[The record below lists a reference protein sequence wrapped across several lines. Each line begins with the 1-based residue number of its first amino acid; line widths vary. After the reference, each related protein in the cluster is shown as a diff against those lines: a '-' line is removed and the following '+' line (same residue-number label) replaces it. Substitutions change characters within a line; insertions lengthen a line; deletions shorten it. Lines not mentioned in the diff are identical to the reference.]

1 MARGEL
7 AQDLMELRDR
17 LQTNYAGGSS
27 SGSASSTA
35 PTNYPG
41 SSTTILPTHPE
52 VTNTTGAANSTEKE
66 EMQNSSPTA
75 MENSHH
81 EMPRSPPFPTGT
93 PPPLVPPQPQP
104 TIEDSILMDEYSQP
118 FLQVVMDP
126 RAAGPQTLVALQA
139 MDRLLAQGSLAILL
153 VHQSPPLW
161 EGVAQGVLSCKFEQ
175 TDAAQDEAVEMAIA
189 TVLFRVV
196 QTQFRTLQPN
206 TIQEAFHSVFTTRQ
220 TFSRAAALSLHF
232 ESILHQFV
240 HVIFH
245 HKLTARTACL
255 EFLIHQLLH
264 TPLVGGDGLDES
276 TREAQA
282 SHDATRVIS
291 LRLVRT
297 ALATAYPNYG
307 STTTTTQ
314 QKSTMTDPLEAALI
328 RMIQDDLCLSLLMT
342 GQAIWAYPATHGD
355 EISPGFVS
363 LDVLAEICATLSD
376 LWNCLPLRPHLIGP
390 MEAIWTGFYTRAL
403 VLLRKRKEAT
413 NSQSYN
419 ANLIF
424 DAEIEIILES
434 LVDILCLH
442 NHAKSIADE
451 DGGALETIFVQYDGN
466 LRRSDVAAGL
476 YVELCRC
483 CGGTVDAEGKAL
495 LPSSQPSNSSLPQLL
510 DMEEDIPV
518 GGASDDGSTIAS
530 APVSGNIGAADV
542 PIPPSSAPSV
552 MVEHPIRQVPAHL
565 KELCASAIM
574 GGMKCL
580 FRDDKA
586 SAETMRERSRR
597 SVSIMS
603 MNGGILENTDDEEED
618 DYYHPKD
625 GNDAMEQAPPDHTLR
640 DIKSQKRLMRKAA
653 RIFNQKA
660 SRGLEFLVDTGLIE
674 EPVTPLAVAQFL
686 RNGIVVG
693 LDKKAVGA
701 YLGEAGKAPVA
712 GKSPPSWERDWFHK
726 ECLSLYCSLFRF
738 EQQSLLDGLR
748 MFLAAFRLPGEAQ
761 QIDRILQAFAD
772 RCAQVCEEA
781 PNGRLALFSHD
792 PKRASDAA
800 YLLSFSIIMLNTDLH
815 NANIREDRKMKL
827 EDFIKNNTDYGRDI
841 TEKGKELPREYLEG
855 IYESI
860 KEEEIRTEGE
870 GAEGAMTVERWK
882 DVLRTDESISDQLH
896 PSHHDAEDL
905 TELVLEHVW
914 KPIMSAIGAFWNVT
928 RSTMH
933 ASTPRDTN
941 SLQHTSES
949 MLGVQGAR
957 LGMDMS
963 LEMLN
968 GVRQLGRLD
977 IFRKIF
983 SWVCYYTGL
992 LGNYHLN
999 AAERSW
1005 ALMNSVEAQSAIV
1018 VALRTALEAGDYLD
1032 IDSWRRI
1039 WSILFELRDLKVL
1052 PRFVRETDEDLLSE
1066 TARRD
1071 WNMCLSKGDM
1081 EYNLHNVRPRR
1092 STTTQTGLLGSFGRA
1107 LFGSPV
1113 PDGESSH
1120 EIEESTAHGKEES
1133 VMWDEAA
1140 LSDDEEGEEQTLEE
1154 SLGVDIA
1161 ALSCGALFEAQL
1173 IRESL
1178 DMSRR
1183 ADVPVTGLERADET
1197 RKFQKSPRARVRR
1210 RLKQLCNWEALISDS
1225 RFLGEQGL
1233 TTMMES
1239 IVSLMGA
1246 PNQVGEGIPPPIPS
1260 RQDLPF
1266 ERTDSSDISVSTPV
1280 FITKSYNVPMSP
1292 ASEAFAEIL
1301 ICEIAMRNRSRLKF
1315 LWNTVLQDHFLS
1327 RLTRLLVKPPA
1338 PNDQAPKRV
1347 LPDPGLEK
1355 RVTGLLRLSQCALQ
1369 RGEIA
1374 NEIVSSWKYLLPMT
1388 DEQHASS
1395 PLRIL
1400 YRHIGAGLWRM
1411 TSNVDNLLQLDES
1424 GWEGLLSLFNWC
1436 SKRGCMLGLIQHNA
1450 KGLPEDDPSLQ
1461 TYKSLH
1467 LLLNTSDL
1475 DAKTPV
1481 GVLESLRLLIA
1492 AGDLRNYP
1500 QLCIAAL
1507 DLIHLLHEKKTET
1520 MKNDNDVATT
1530 QMWQASWRRI
1540 VEAVAEAAERPRFS
1554 VSLELC
1560 RYCSQL
1566 DTGFSFVSV
1575 VIFRMFASMLSRC

>member
-1 MARGEL
+1 MTSPFSPDRVVEGARHVCQEARLVLTSLRGGPPAVARGEL

-17 LQTNYAGGSS
+17 LQTNGSIIGTNNNIPVGEDSS
-27 SGSASSTA
+27 SSAA
-35 PTNYPG
+35 
-41 SSTTILPTHPE
+41 H
-52 VTNTTGAANSTEKE
+52 AA
-66 EMQNSSPTA
+66 A
-75 MENSHH
+75 MANVPATS
-81 EMPRSPPFPTGT
+81 T
-93 PPPLVPPQPQP
+93 PPPAHAVPPLV
-104 TIEDSILMDEYSQP
+104 EDSIVMDEYSQP

-139 MDRLLAQGSLAILL
+139 VDRLLEKGSLAAVLC
-153 VHQSPPLW
+153 QSPPLW

-196 QTQFRTLQPN
+196 QTQYAHLKAR
-206 TIQEAFHSVFTTRQ
+206 TIQEAFHSIFVTRQ
-220 TFSRAAALSLHF
+220 TFAHAAALSLHF
-232 ESILHQFV
+232 QSILQQFV
-240 HVIFH
+240 
-245 HKLTARTACL
+245 KLVFEKKLEARQLCL
-255 EFLIHQLLH
+255 EYLIHQLLH
-264 TPLVGGDGLDES
+264 TPLVGGDGMDES

-282 SHDATRVIS
+282 SHDATRVVS

-297 ALATAYPNYG
+297 AIETAYPYG
-307 STTTTTQ
+307 SSVAT
-314 QKSTMTDPLEAALI
+314 KKDPVEAALI

-342 GQAIWAYPATHGD
+342 GQAIWAYPAPHDDT
-355 EISPGFVS
+355 SPGFVS
-363 LDVLAEICATLSD
+363 LDVLSEICATLAT
-376 LWNCLPLRPHLIGP
+376 LWNALPLRSHLIGP
-390 MEAIWTGFYTRAL
+390 MEAIWTGFFTRAL
-403 VLLRKRKEAT
+403 VLLGKRKEAT

-434 LVDILCLH
+434 MVDILCLH

-451 DGGALETIFVQYDGN
+451 EGGALETIFVQYDGH

-483 CGGTVDAEGKAL
+483 CGGTVNAEGQAL
-495 LPSSQPSNSSLPQLL
+495 LPSRYSSSSNLHQFL
-510 DMEEDIPV
+510 DLEEDAP
-518 GGASDDGSTIAS
+518 GGDDASTIES
-530 APVSGNIGAADV
+530 APPSGNAV
-542 PIPPSSAPSV
+542 STERPAPSASTAGPSV
-552 MVEHPIRQVPAHL
+552 LVEHPIRQVPAHL

-597 SVSIMS
+597 SVSIMT
-603 MNGGILENTDDEEED
+603 MEAGMED
-618 DYYHPKD
+618 DYYQRELEEEEEAATA
-625 GNDAMEQAPPDHTLR
+625 AMQHTLR
-640 DIKSQKRLMRKAA
+640 DLKSQKRLLRKAA
-653 RIFNQKA
+653 RIFNQKP
-660 SRGLEFLVDTGLIE
+660 SRGLEFLLDAGLLE
-674 EPVTPLAVAQFL
+674 EPVTPLAVAKFL

-701 YLGEAGKAPVA
+701 YLGEAGKAPMA
-712 GKSPPSWERDWFHK
+712 GKSPPNWERDWFHK

-738 EQQSLLDGLR
+738 EQQPLLDGLR

-781 PNGRLALFSHD
+781 PNGRLAIFSND

-815 NANIREDRKMKL
+815 NDNIREDRKMKL

-841 TEKGKELPREYLEG
+841 TEKGKEFPREYLES

-870 GAEGAMTVERWK
+870 GAEGSMTVERWK
-882 DVLRTDESISDQLH
+882 DVLRTDETITDELH
-896 PSHHDAEDL
+896 PSLHDAEDL

-928 RSTMH
+928 RSSMNTL
-933 ASTPRDTN
+933 APREMN

-963 LEMLN
+963 LEMLT
-968 GVRQLGRLD
+968 GVRLLGRLD

-992 LGNYHLN
+992 LGNYHAN

-1018 VALRTALEAGDYLD
+1018 VALRTALESGDHLD
-1032 IDSWRRI
+1032 MDGWRRV

-1052 PRFVRETDEDLLSE
+1052 PRFVRETDDDLLSE
-1066 TARRD
+1066 ASRRD

-1081 EYNLHNVRPRR
+1081 EYSLREVRPRK
-1092 STTTQTGLLGSFGRA
+1092 SSSSQPGLLGSFGRA
-1107 LFGSPV
+1107 LFG
-1113 PDGESSH
+1113 GSH
-1120 EIEESTAHGKEES
+1120 PTEESCHNNEEATPHGKEEA
-1133 VMWDEAA
+1133 VMWDEEA
-1140 LSDDEEGEEQTLEE
+1140 LSDNEEGEKSLEE
-1154 SLGVDIA
+1154 TLGVDMA
-1161 ALSCGALFEAQL
+1161 TLSCGALFEAQL
-1173 IRESL
+1173 IRESI
-1178 DMSRR
+1178 DMSQK
-1183 ADVPVTGLERADET
+1183 ADLPVTGLERADET
-1197 RKFQKSPRARVRR
+1197 RRHQKSPRARVRR
-1210 RLKQLCNWEALISDS
+1210 RLKQLCNWEGLISDS
-1225 RFLGEQGL
+1225 RFLTENGL
-1233 TTMMES
+1233 SAMLES
-1239 IVSLMGA
+1239 IVSLLGTT
-1246 PNQVGEGIPPPIPS
+1246 NHFVEGMPPPVPAREES
-1260 RQDLPF
+1260 SL
-1266 ERTDSSDISVSTPV
+1266 ERMDSSDMSVSTPV

-1292 ASEAFAEIL
+1292 ASEAFAEVV
-1301 ICEIAMRNRSRLKF
+1301 ICEIALRNRARLKF
-1315 LWNTVLQDHFLS
+1315 MWNAFLQDHYLS
-1327 RLTRLLVKPPA
+1327 RLTRLLVKPPPP
-1338 PNDQAPKRV
+1338 PNEQGLPRKIP
-1347 LPDPGLEK
+1347 PDPGLEK

-1374 NEIVSSWKYLLPMT
+1374 NEILSSWKYLLPMT
-1388 DEQHASS
+1388 DDQHASS
-1395 PLRIL
+1395 PLRIM

-1436 SKRGCMLGLIQHNA
+1436 SKRGCMLSLVQTNA

-1507 DLIHLLHEKKTET
+1507 DLIHLLHEKKTDT
-1520 MKNDNDVATT
+1520 MKHDTNESTSM
-1530 QMWQASWRRI
+1530 MWQASWRRI
-1540 VEAVAEAAERPRFS
+1540 VEAVAEAAERPRFA
-1554 VSLELC
+1554 VSL
-1560 RYCSQL
+1560 SPTT
-1566 DTGFSFVSV
+1566 D
-1575 VIFRMFASMLSRC
+1575 

>member
-1 MARGEL
+1 MTQRPDRWVQAARHVCQEARLVLTALRGGPPLVARGEL

-17 LQTNYAGGSS
+17 LQTSS
-27 SGSASSTA
+27 NSTGTNLTNNLTTDASSSTA
-35 PTNYPG
+35 A
-41 SSTTILPTHPE
+41 HA
-52 VTNTTGAANSTEKE
+52 VA
-66 EMQNSSPTA
+66 TA
-75 MENSHH
+75 TSQLTKTA
-81 EMPRSPPFPTGT
+81 SAQ
-93 PPPLVPPQPQP
+93 QPVNA
-104 TIEDSILMDEYSQP
+104 EDSIVMDEYSQP

-139 MDRLLAQGSLAILL
+139 VDRLLGKGSLAALL
-153 VHQSPPLW
+153 EHQTPSLW

-196 QTQFRTLQPN
+196 QTQYEHLQIS
-206 TIQEAFHSVFTTRQ
+206 TIQDAFHSVFTTRQ
-220 TFSRAAALSLHF
+220 TFSHAAALSLHF
-232 ESILHQFV
+232 ESILQQMV
-240 HVIFH
+240 EVIFRN
-245 HKLTARTACL
+245 KLEARQLCL

-264 TPLVGGDGLDES
+264 TPLVGGDGMDES
-276 TREAQA
+276 TRQAQA
-282 SHDATRVIS
+282 THDATRVIS
-291 LRLVRT
+291 LQLVRT
-297 ALATAYPNYG
+297 ALETAFPN
-307 STTTTTQ
+307 TTVSVVAVS
-314 QKSTMTDPLEAALI
+314 KSDPVEAALV

-342 GQAIWAYPATHGD
+342 GQAIWAYPAVHD
-355 EISPGFVS
+355 ESSPGFVS
-363 LDVLAEICATLSD
+363 LDVLAEISATFST
-376 LWNCLPLRPHLIGP
+376 LWNALPLRSHLIGP

-403 VLLRKRKEAT
+403 VLLRKRKEPT
-413 NSQSYN
+413 NSLSYN

-442 NHAKSIADE
+442 NHTKSIADE
-451 DGGALETIFVQYDGN
+451 DGGALETIFVQYDGH

-483 CGGTVDAEGKAL
+483 CGGTVNAEGQAL
-495 LPSSQPSNSSLPQLL
+495 LPSSRPSSSSLPQLL
-510 DMEEDIPV
+510 DMEEDIPT
-518 GGASDDGSTIAS
+518 GNNNHHNHDDASTIAS
-530 APVSGNIGAADV
+530 APVSGN
-542 PIPPSSAPSV
+542 APSELQINNKT
-552 MVEHPIRQVPAHL
+552 VEHPFRQVPAHL

-603 MNGGILENTDDEEED
+603 MDGESLESKSND
-618 DYYHPKD
+618 DYHDPTEEQVY
-625 GNDAMEQAPPDHTLR
+625 DATATRHDHTLR

-660 SRGLEFLVDTGLIE
+660 SRGLEFLVDTGLLE
-674 EPVTPLAVAQFL
+674 EPVTPLAVATFL

-712 GKSPPSWERDWFHK
+712 GKSPPTWERDWFHK

-738 EQQSLLDGLR
+738 EHQSLLDGLR

-781 PNGRLALFSHD
+781 PNGRLGLFSND

-800 YLLSFSIIMLNTDLH
+800 YLLSFSVIMLNTDLH
-815 NANIREDRKMKL
+815 NNNIREDRKMKL

-841 TEKGKELPREYLEG
+841 TEKGKEFPAEYLQG

-870 GAEGAMTVERWK
+870 GADGAMTVERWK
-882 DVLRTDESISDQLH
+882 DVLRTDETIIDELH
-896 PSHHDAEDL
+896 PSLHDAEDL

-928 RSTMH
+928 RSSINST
-933 ASTPRDTN
+933 TPRETTP
-941 SLQHTSES
+941 LQHTSES

-963 LEMLN
+963 LEMLT
-968 GVRQLGRLD
+968 GVRQLGRFD

-992 LGNYHLN
+992 LDNYQAN

-1018 VALRTALEAGDYLD
+1018 VALRTALDAGDHLD
-1032 IDSWRRI
+1032 KDGWRRV

-1052 PRFVRETDEDLLSE
+1052 PRFLRETDDDLLSE
-1066 TARRD
+1066 AARRD

-1081 EYNLHNVRPRR
+1081 EYNLQEIRQSRKGT
-1092 STTTQTGLLGSFGRA
+1092 SSQKGLLGTFGRA
-1107 LFGSPV
+1107 LFGSPG
-1113 PDGESSH
+1113 PSDESFH
-1120 EIEESTAHGKEES
+1120 EMDEATAHGKEES
-1133 VMWDEAA
+1133 VFWDEEA
-1140 LSDDEEGEEQTLEE
+1140 LSDDEGEEQNLEDI
-1154 SLGVDIA
+1154 LGVETA
-1161 ALSCGALFEAQL
+1161 TLSCGALFEAQL

-1178 DMSRR
+1178 DMSQQ
-1183 ADVPVTGLERADET
+1183 AHLPVTGLERADET
-1197 RKFQKSPRARVRR
+1197 RRYQKSPRARVRR
-1210 RLKQLCNWEALISDS
+1210 RLKQLCNWDALVSDS
-1225 RFLGEQGL
+1225 RFLTEDGL
-1233 TTMMES
+1233 FSMMES
-1239 IVSLMGA
+1239 ITSLVA
-1246 PNQVGEGIPPPIPS
+1246 TPNQFVEGMAPPPIPTRDDS
-1260 RQDLPF
+1260 PL
-1266 ERTDSSDISVSTPV
+1266 ERMDSSDISVSTPV

-1292 ASEAFAEIL
+1292 ASEAFAEVM

-1315 LWNTVLQDHFLS
+1315 LWDTVLQDHYLS
-1327 RLTRLLVKPPA
+1327 RLTRLLVKPPS
-1338 PNDQAPKRV
+1338 PVNENSPRKV
-1347 LPDPGLEK
+1347 PPDPGLEK
-1355 RVTGLLRLSQCALQ
+1355 RVSGLLRLSQCALQ

-1388 DEQHASS
+1388 DDQHKSS
-1395 PLRIL
+1395 PLRIMH
-1400 YRHIGAGLWRM
+1400 RHIGAGLWRM

-1436 SKRGCMLGLIQHNA
+1436 SKRGCMLSWVPTNA

-1475 DAKTPV
+1475 DVKTPI
-1481 GVLESLRLLIA
+1481 GVLDSLRILVA

-1507 DLIHLLHEKKTET
+1507 DLIYLLLEKKTET
-1520 MKNDNDVATT
+1520 MKNDTSEST
-1530 QMWQASWRRI
+1530 SKMWQASWRRI

-1554 VSLELC
+1554 VSTC
-1560 RYCSQL
+1560 I
-1566 DTGFSFVSV
+1566 T
-1575 VIFRMFASMLSRC
+1575 LSWRLRKYKCLTLFL